1 MKRNVLIISGLIL
14 LSTMKTEAQTSPLT
28 YPVTKKVKQ
37 TDKYFKTKVQDPY
50 RWLED
55 DRSVET
61 MQWVD
66 EQNKVTFAYL
76 NALPYRDELR
86 ERLQKLW
93 DFPKMGVP
101 FQKGDYLFYYQN
113 SGTQNQSVL
122 FCKNVYNQKEY
133 TLLDPN
139 KMSDKGTVS
148 IGSISVSPDGQYLG
162 YTISEG
168 GSDWNTIKIIKIP
181 TGELLPDEIK
191 WVKFSGISWNGE
203 GFYYSCYDAPKGSAL
218 SQKNEFHKVY
228 FHKLGVEQSKDKLVY
243 ENKSFPLRNYGV
255 SVSDDKAWLFLTET
269 ESTSGNSLY
278 FKSLLKK
285 DSGFVKIAD
294 GFKNDYSIVDVIDGK
309 FLMLTNDEAPSYK
322 LVWVDPTNPT
332 KPNWKGC
339 IPAKKEVLQSASL
352 VGPYIY
358 VQYMENAASKGYI
371 YSFEGK
377 QIIEIKLPSIGT
389 IGGFSSDRKYDE
401 AYFSFTSF
409 TYPTSIFKFNLR
421 DYSTERYFEP
431 KVDIRSDYYTT
442 EQVFYPSKDGTK
454 VSMFIVRKKDV
465 VLDGSNPCLLYGYGG
480 FNISLTPSFSIVRML
495 FLEQGGILAIPNLR
509 GGGEY
514 GEDWHKAGT
523 KLQKQ
528 NTFDDF
534 ISAAEYL
541 IKEKYTNSQKLAIQ
555 GGSNGGLLI
564 GAVMLQRPELFK
576 VALPQVGVLDMLR
589 YHKFTIGWAWATD
602 YGTSDDKE
610 EFKYLLKYSPLH
622 NVKEAQP
629 YPATLVTTADHD
641 DRVVPAHSFKFIAT
655 LQEKYKGTN
664 PMLIRIDKQAGH
676 GSGKPTSKVMDEAID
691 VWSFTF
697 YHLGMKYAPVNY
709 VD

>member
-1 MKRNVLIISGLIL
+1 MKRSILIISGLIL

-55 DRSVET
+55 DRSTET

-66 EQNKVTFAYL
+66 EQNKVTFTYL

-101 FQKGDYLFYYQN
+101 FQKGDYLFYYKN
-113 SGTQNQSVL
+113 SGTQNQNVL

-133 TLLDPN
+133 SLLDPN

-162 YTISEG
+162 YTVSEG
-168 GSDWNTIKIIKIP
+168 GSDWNTIKVIKIP

-278 FKSLLKK
+278 FKSLLKR

-294 GFKNDYSIVDVIDGK
+294 GFKNDYSIVDVVDGK
-309 FLMLTNDEAPSYK
+309 FLMLTNDDAPSYK
-322 LVWVDPTNPT
+322 LVWIDPTNPT
-332 KPNWKGC
+332 KPNWKVC
-339 IPAKKEVLQSASL
+339 IPAKKEVLQSVSL

-358 VQYMENAASKGYI
+358 VQYMVNATSKGYI
-371 YSFEGK
+371 YDYEGK

-389 IGGFSSDRKYDE
+389 IGGFSGDRKYDE

-421 DYSTERYFEP
+421 DYSVERYFEP
-431 KVDIRSDYYTT
+431 NVDIRSDYYVT

-454 VSMFIVRKKDV
+454 ISMFIVRKKDV

-514 GEDWHKAGT
+514 GEEWHKAGT

-534 ISAAEYL
+534 IAAAEYL

-589 YHKFTIGWAWATD
+589 YHKFTIGWAWASD
-602 YGTSDDKE
+602 YGTSDNKE
-610 EFKYLLKYSPLH
+610 EFFYLLKYSPLH

-655 LQEKYKGTN
+655 LQEKYKGNN
-664 PMLIRIDKQAGH
+664 PVLIRIDKQAGH

-697 YHLGMKYAPVNY
+697 YHLGMKYSPVNY
-709 VD
+709 ID